1 MWCRG
6 IRGATTVAENTR
18 EAIVAASKELLQ
30 GMAEANRVEVGDVA
44 CILFSTTPDLDA
56 AFPAAAARQLG
67 WTKVALL
74 CGHEM
79 DVPGSLRGCLRVLML
94 VNTERRDEEIEHV
107 YLRGAEGLRREADET
122 WLGEDRT

>member
-6 IRGATTVAENTR
+6 IRGATTVPENTR
-18 EAIVAASKELLQ
+18 EAIVAASKEVLQ
-30 GMAEANRVEVGDVA
+30 GMTEANRVEVGDVA

-74 CGHEM
+74 CSHEM

-107 YLRGAEGLRREADET
+107 YLRGAKGLRAEADKA
-122 WLGEDRT
+122 WLVED

>member
-1 MWCRG
+1 LWCRG
-6 IRGATTVAENTR
+6 IRGATTVPENTR
-18 EAIVAASKELLQ
+18 EAIVGASKELLQ

-94 VNTERRDEEIEHV
+94 VNTERRDEEIQHV
-107 YLRGAEGLRREADET
+107 YLRGAKGLRAEADET
-122 WLGEDRT
+122 WLDEDRT